1 MTQAWRSLA
10 LLALRG
16 MAESEPSVLQEA
28 MAAGGG
34 LTFLGVFRG
43 VDPHKSGPQHTFVGD
58 GVDARPLALR
68 GISLSNVHSVPP
80 LSMKSGHQGPFTFP
94 TCAPELEASEK
105 GKIRLIC
112 TSQETN
118 YGNTYNLGREKYQRF
133 QIRNALHHTAQN
145 MLERQL
151 KLVSLPHNVPCSGTH
166 VSNRCHTS
174 HQKDAPFKET
184 EEPQSPALEPE
195 QSNPKPGALATH
207 HLLRAAA
214 QSASTQH
221 EQGLSSSPIKGDFRS
236 PAPSYGHDLSWT
248 LGLCTM

>member
-1 MTQAWRSLA
+1 M
-10 LLALRG
+10 
-16 MAESEPSVLQEA
+16 V
-28 MAAGGG
+28 
-34 LTFLGVFRG
+34 
-43 VDPHKSGPQHTFVGD
+43 
-58 GVDARPLALR
+58 LR

-80 LSMKSGHQGPFTFP
+80 LSMKSGNQGPFTFP

-112 TSQETN
+112 TSRETN

-145 MLERQL
+145 MPEQQL

-184 EEPQSPALEPE
+184 EEPQSPALGPE
-195 QSNPKPGALATH
+195 QSNP
-207 HLLRAAA
+207 
-214 QSASTQH
+214 S
-221 EQGLSSSPIKGDFRS
+221 
-236 PAPSYGHDLSWT
+236 
-248 LGLCTM
+248 LGLWPPTTVKGSSTISINTAQTGTQQFPHQRGLQVSRSLIRT